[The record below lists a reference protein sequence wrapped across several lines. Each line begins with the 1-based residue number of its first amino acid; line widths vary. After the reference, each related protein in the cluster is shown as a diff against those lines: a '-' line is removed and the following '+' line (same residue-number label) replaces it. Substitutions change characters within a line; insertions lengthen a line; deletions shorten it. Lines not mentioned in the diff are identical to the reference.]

1 MNEKELIKKTIAFL
15 NSKNYE
21 VIQTGCNL
29 YICDKISK
37 FRLITV
43 DIYRLEKA
51 FRELLKK

>member
-21 VIQTGCNL
+21 VIQIGCNI

-37 FRLITV
+37 FRLITI
-43 DIYRLEKA
+43 DFYKLEKA

>member
-1 MNEKELIKKTIAFL
+1 MNEKELIEKTIAFL

-37 FRLITV
+37 FRLITI